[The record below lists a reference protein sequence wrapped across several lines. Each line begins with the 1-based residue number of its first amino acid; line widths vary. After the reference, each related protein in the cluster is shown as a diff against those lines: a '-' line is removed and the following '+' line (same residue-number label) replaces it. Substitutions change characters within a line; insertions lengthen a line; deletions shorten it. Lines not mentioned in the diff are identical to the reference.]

1 MEKEIKK
8 NYSKILKEVLGPEIS
23 FQLMATKILL
33 DVLILVLIE
42 KNIIS
47 IEDLNNK
54 MDPSIDPKEFAKEI
68 AEKIYSKLLF

>member
-1 MEKEIKK
+1 MKKEIEKD
-8 NYSKILKEVLGPEIS
+8 YSKILEEVLGPEIS
-23 FQLMATKILL
+23 FQLMRAKILL

-54 MDPSIDPKEFAKEI
+54 MGFSPEKFVEEVI
-68 AEKIYSKLLF
+68 EKIDSKFTFK

>member
-8 NYSKILKEVLGPEIS
+8 DYSKILKEVLGPEIS